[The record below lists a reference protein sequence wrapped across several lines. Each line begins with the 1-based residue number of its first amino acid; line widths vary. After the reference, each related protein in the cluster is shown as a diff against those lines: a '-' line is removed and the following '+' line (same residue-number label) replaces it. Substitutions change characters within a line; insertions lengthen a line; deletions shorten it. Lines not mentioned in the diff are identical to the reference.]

1 MGYRRIKPP
10 KHHHRRDMDNKTTG
24 GVIFL
29 EPGTTAKFSIPC
41 WYRMVGWP
49 IQVHGHNRDFHDW
62 LGWPTPDHPDHSC
75 QEWDYDHSCCRHG
88 HAHCEP
94 KRCHDYID
102 MCKLYPIHLKKE
114 GYVVSCDVSDIP
126 VPQNIYLRY
135 MDLINWDQ
143 PDETDLKKAFD
154 KMSEDEFHA
163 YRKWY
168 ISQKMHISAE
178 PSIRKGSDW
187 IIDIRVNAI
196 MAETEMFPFD
206 EAEKIVTVVVSR
218 SFDDDSSAT
227 KKEVV
232 GKFIVKV
239 NDPGRVSGGAQ

>member
-1 MGYRRIKPP
+1 
-10 KHHHRRDMDNKTTG
+10 
-24 GVIFL
+24 
-29 EPGTTAKFSIPC
+29 
-41 WYRMVGWP
+41 
-49 IQVHGHNRDFHDW
+49 
-62 LGWPTPDHPDHSC
+62 
-75 QEWDYDHSCCRHG
+75 
-88 HAHCEP
+88 
-94 KRCHDYID
+94 
-102 MCKLYPIHLKKE
+102 
-114 GYVVSCDVSDIP
+114 
-126 VPQNIYLRY
+126 
-135 MDLINWDQ
+135 
-143 PDETDLKKAFD
+143 
-154 KMSEDEFHA
+154 MSEDEFRV

>member
-29 EPGTTAKFSIPC
+29 EPGTVAKFSIPC

-49 IQVHGHNRDFHDW
+49 IQVHGHNRDFHDY

-102 MCKLYPIHLKKE
+102 MCKLYPIHLTKE
-114 GYVVSCDVSDIP
+114 GYDNVSCAVSDIP

-135 MDLINWDQ
+135 KDLVNWEKPGD
-143 PDETDLKKAFD
+143 DDLKKAFD
-154 KMSEDEFHA
+154 KMSEDEFRA
-163 YRKWY
+163 YRKW
-168 ISQKMHISAE
+168 HISKRMRVLAE
-178 PSIRKGSDW
+178 ASIRTGSDW
-187 IIDIRVNAI
+187 IIDIRLKADN
-196 MAETEMFPFD
+196 AETEMPPFD
-206 EAEKIVTVVVSR
+206 EAEKIITVYVSR
-218 SFDDDSSAT
+218 DTGSELT
-227 KKEVV
+227 YKTEIV

-239 NDPGRVSGGAQ
+239 NDPACYVVGPR

>member
-1 MGYRRIKPP
+1 
-10 KHHHRRDMDNKTTG
+10 
-24 GVIFL
+24 
-29 EPGTTAKFSIPC
+29 
-41 WYRMVGWP
+41 
-49 IQVHGHNRDFHDW
+49 
-62 LGWPTPDHPDHSC
+62 
-75 QEWDYDHSCCRHG
+75 
-88 HAHCEP
+88 
-94 KRCHDYID
+94 
-102 MCKLYPIHLKKE
+102 
-114 GYVVSCDVSDIP
+114 
-126 VPQNIYLRY
+126 
-135 MDLINWDQ
+135 MDLINWEQ

-154 KMSEDEFHA
+154 KMSEEEFHA

-168 ISQKMHISAE
+168 ISQKMHVAAE
-178 PSIRKGSDW
+178 PSIRKGFDW

-239 NDPGRVSGGAQ
+239 NDPGQVSGGAQ